1 MLAPYC
7 IQASLCM
14 LDVPMEENTERIA
27 IDPDPEPGLDNG
39 AEPLAESG
47 FEEEHPEIDFDERM

>member
-1 MLAPYC
+1 
-7 IQASLCM
+7 M